1 MTDVPKLVI
10 PGKESTN
17 AKETLN
23 GHLEQADVGKISA
36 IAVTVIYVD
45 GKISSDYSVDN
56 FIHMDTL
63 VGAIEHLKYRILAG
77 NVSLEEGK

>member
-1 MTDVPKLVI
+1 MTDGPKLVI
-10 PGKESTN
+10 PDKESAH
-17 AKETLN
+17 AKETLIEY
-23 GHLEQADVGKISA
+23 LEQADAGKISA

-63 VGAIEHLKYRILAG
+63 VGAIEHLKHRILSG
-77 NVSLEEGK
+77 IG